1 MEFRAVF
8 SLLIACLSLHVYAH
22 SVRSFD
28 QTTSHARLRSR
39 LARSETTIPIEGKN
53 ITLNTTASDAPFW
66 LAEINH
72 QGLAPFANTSAY
84 PVFRNV
90 RDYGAVGDGVHDDTA
105 AINMAMNSSTRCAP
119 GACEASTRTPAI
131 VYFPGGTYLIEGP
144 IVDFYFTQIIGNPNN
159 LPVIKASPKFRS
171 LALIDGNF
179 YQPGTAATGFAGAL
193 SYKAV
198 NVFYRQIRNLI
209 LDTTAIPAN
218 VSVNCI
224 HWPTSQ
230 ATSLEKLVFRMSD
243 SPGTKHQG
251 LLIEAGMAYQ
261 ILFHSNL
268 LISCR
273 LWRIIDRHHLLR
285 RPCWRILGKSAVHK
299 S

>member
-1 MEFRAVF
+1 MLSFAVF
-8 SLLIACLSLHVYAH
+8 SILFVSLSPQIYSH
-22 SVRSFD
+22 SVHSFD

-39 LARSETTIPIEGKN
+39 LARSKTTTTIEGRN

-72 QGLAPFANTSAY
+72 NGLAPFANTSSY

-90 RDYGAVGDGVHDDTA
+90 KDYGAVGDGVHDDTA
-105 AINMAMNSSTRCAP
+105 AINLAMNSSTRCAP
-119 GACEASTRTPAI
+119 GTCDSSTRTPAV
-131 VYFPGGTYLIEGP
+131 VYIPGGTYLIEGP

-171 LALIDGNF
+171 LALIDGDF
-179 YQPGTAATGFAGAL
+179 YQPGTAATNYAGVL
-193 SYKAV
+193 GYKAV

-218 VSVNCI
+218 ISVNCI
-224 HWPTSQ
+224 HWPTAQ

-251 LLIEAGMAYQ
+251 LFIESGMTYYKV
-261 ILFHSNL
+261 LV
-268 LISCR
+268 R
-273 LWRIIDRHHLLR
+273 
-285 RPCWRILGKSAVHK
+285 VY
-299 S
+299 